1 MPGLRYVGV
10 ILFHPS
16 SLKGGST
23 SNRTPGHPS
32 LQRLPHVGKMAATGE
47 VADTQSMLGA
57 IIKKPKLSDNLL
69 NKPCVH
75 SCRLEQSCG
84 LGVHG
89 AVAHCLQALP
99 VPA

>member
-1 MPGLRYVGV
+1 MMLAPFFQGLRE
-10 ILFHPS
+10 
-16 SLKGGST
+16 GST
-23 SNRTPGHPS
+23 SHRTPATLPS
-32 LQRLPHVGKMAATGE
+32 TGCLTLRKMAATGE

-84 LGVHG
+84 LGVNG
-89 AVAHCLQALP
+89 AVAHCWQALP